1 MLLVIKILGLSIKV
15 RSILAPQDLGLL
27 DKPCLTDWEI
37 IIVLVGPE
45 SILWEMEVGRVV
57 GPRNGRPEGQAEGQG
72 KQEEEEN
79 SKNKSGGKHY
89 FRSQGLL
96 GPLFMRRS

>member
-37 IIVLVGPE
+37 IIILVRPE
-45 SILWEMEVGRVV
+45 SIRWEMEVGRMV
-57 GPRNGRPEGQAEGQG
+57 GSRNGRPEGQAKGQG
-72 KQEEEEN
+72 KQEE
-79 SKNKSGGKHY
+79 
-89 FRSQGLL
+89 
-96 GPLFMRRS
+96 